1 MAESSHGKDPE
12 FDSTTNPPSDGSNL
26 SGIQLVLLMGGTL
39 LAALIFL
46 DIVSG

>member
-1 MAESSHGKDPE
+1 MSHAPATSTDP
-12 FDSTTNPPSDGSNL
+12 DTHPAKDGSSL
-26 SGIQLVLLMGGTL
+26 SGLQLILLMGGTL

>member
-1 MAESSHGKDPE
+1 MAHDEKPE
-12 FDSTTNPPSDGSNL
+12 FDPATAPEADKTSLDGL
-26 SGIQLVLLMGGTL
+26 QLILLMGGAL